1 MRNIVQV
8 EPVLRLRAG
17 PNDAN
22 KSGDIFGGWLM
33 VQIDIAGAIVAVKT
47 TQGPVATVS
56 VQALNFLKPLYIND
70 LVSLYVHTTKI
81 GHTSITV
88 EVNVFAERLLTNEA
102 DQAKFQAAEA
112 TLVYVAVKKPG
123 EKRIITK

>member
-33 VQIDIAGAIVAVKT
+33 AQIDIAGAIVAVKT

-102 DQAKFQAAEA
+102 DQAKFKAAEA
-112 TLVYVAVKKPG
+112 TLVYVAVTKPG
-123 EKRIITK
+123 EKRIIPK